1 MGKRKSTSS
10 SGGISKDDTHP
21 QKRRRN
27 NHNTGQNKK
36 KSVEKFWIESCVEKR
51 PNNPK
56 VLKNAI
62 HLWITRVELLDDHP
76 SAISNISPAFDPTG
90 AEQENEDKVLIP
102 TSNNNQSVPISSGG
116 SPVATASFAS
126 DNEDDLHS
134 TSTTSANVQET
145 KGIEEGESRT
155 VKRPEPFVCVHIH
168 PSAKKKLKVKNHV

>member
-1 MGKRKSTSS
+1 MGKRKSTSI

-21 QKRRRN
+21 QKRRIN
-27 NHNTGQNKK
+27 NHNKGQKKK
-36 KSVEKFWIESCVEKR
+36 KSVEKFWIESCIEKR

-76 SAISNISPAFDPTG
+76 SAIAKISPSFDPTEG
-90 AEQENEDKVLIP
+90 EHENEDKLVIP
-102 TSNNNQSVPISSGG
+102 TSKNNQSVPICSGG
-116 SPVATASFAS
+116 SPVATASIAS

-134 TSTTSANVQET
+134 TSTTSANVQGT
-145 KGIEEGESRT
+145 KGIEEGEGGT

-168 PSAKKKLKVKNHV
+168 PSAKKKLKVNTHV